1 MISVQI
7 CCNDDNGINTGRVT
21 RMDFDQYELECEDTL
36 WPPRGVS
43 LHFRAAHFA
52 RGRNS
57 SQIKIGRDIWRNF
70 AGIGGGGNIFW
81 ISVRMAGVD
90 CIGLMNYLM
99 TLKYWRA
106 NAGECY
112 LFDRFNEKK
121 PIVPKEFFA
130 SRETLTSTPELL
142 GRDPVEPKFGE

>member
-7 CCNDDNGINTGRVT
+7 CCNDDNGISTGRAI
-21 RMDFDQYELECEDTL
+21 RIDFDQYELEVEDTL

-43 LHFRAAHFA
+43 FQWND
-52 RGRNS
+52 GIS
-57 SQIKIGRDIWRNF
+57 PTKIKFGRDIWRP
-70 AGIGGGGNIFW
+70 ALPSGGGGNIFW
-81 ISVRMAGVD
+81 SAIRMSGVD

-99 TLKYWRA
+99 TLKYWHA

-112 LFDRFNEKK
+112 LFDHFNDKQ

-130 SRETLTSTPELL
+130 SRES
-142 GRDPVEPKFGE
+142 